1 VKDAPS
7 RAALA
12 ADDPVARIEA
22 HRRLVLEVLTTTL
35 AGARQVI
42 VVDWPHY
49 QNVGDSAIWL
59 GQLAA
64 LRTIGVRVRATAC
77 VDSYDPVHL
86 DQVLG
91 EDGAV
96 LLSGGG
102 NFGDLW
108 PKLQDFRERV
118 VADFVHRPIIQLP
131 QSVHFQDPRRA
142 EATAARMAAHPR
154 FAMMVR
160 DQPSLTAARTMLG
173 TEALL
178 VPDMAMALGPLRREG
193 TGVGLSW
200 NSRTDLERPADDVGK
215 PGIPSW
221 DWVERPAQW
230 ESMLEERLRWRV
242 TTPRTWW
249 GRRVRLR
256 RVLQQREALRR
267 LRWGL
272 ALLTQGEVV
281 VTNRLHGHI
290 LSLLL
295 GLPQFLSDTR
305 QGKLAAYH
313 AQWTAGLPGVVL
325 CASEAAALRD
335 AAAALSGT
343 MA

>member
-1 VKDAPS
+1 MLE
-7 RAALA
+7 ALK
-12 ADDPVARIEA
+12 
-22 HRRLVLEVLTTTL
+22 TTL
-35 AGARQVI
+35 AGAQRVI

-64 LRTIGVRVRATAC
+64 LRTLGIRVRATAC
-77 VDSYDPVHL
+77 IDSYDPVHL
-86 DQVLG
+86 DRVLG
-91 EDGAV
+91 DNGAV

-118 VADFVHRPIIQLP
+118 IADFVHRPILQLP
-131 QSVHFQDPRRA
+131 QSVHFVDPRRA
-142 EATAARMAAHPR
+142 EAAAVRIAAHRR

-160 DQPSLTAARTMLG
+160 DQPSLATARTRLG
-173 TEALL
+173 TDALL
-178 VPDMAMALGPLRREG
+178 VPDMAMALGPLPRKG
-193 TGVGLSW
+193 TGVGLTW
-200 NSRTDLERPADDVGK
+200 NSRTDLERPAEGVGK
-215 PGIPSW
+215 AEVTPW
-221 DWVERPAQW
+221 DWVDRPARW
-230 ESMLEERLRWRV
+230 APPLEERLRWRV
-242 TTPRTWW
+242 ATPGTWW
-249 GRRVRLR
+249 GRRVWLR
-256 RVLQQREALRR
+256 RVLQHREALRR
-267 LRWGL
+267 LRWGV

-313 AQWTAGLPGVVL
+313 AQWTAGLPGVAMS
-325 CASEAAALRD
+325 ASEADALRG
-335 AAAALSGT
+335 AAATLSGT